1 MEKPLDFKLSQ
12 TGLALLF
19 GVYFLV
25 LVFPCRTKWHHCHAG
40 KANLI

>member
-25 LVFPCRTKWHHCHAG
+25 CFSLS
-40 KANLI
+40 N